1 MEGNMQCFQH
11 TMLYYFKKGKNAAE
25 TYKMMCAVYR
35 EGAVTDRTSQKWLAK
50 FCPGNFLWDNAP
62 WSGRPAEV
70 DREQIETLTDNN
82 QLSIPQ
88 EIVDILK
95 ISKSV
100 KLLVKMK
107 MKIFIENTKQTF
119 WPTQ

>member
-1 MEGNMQCFQH
+1 M
-11 TMLYYFKKGKNAAE
+11 
-25 TYKMMCAVYR
+25 YR

-95 ISKSV
+95 ISKSI
-100 KLLVKMK
+100 KLLVKIK
-107 MKIFIENTKQTF
+107 KCASYFKEKLNKLFGHPNKIREQLLNAIEVLFKKYVCTF
-119 WPTQ
+119 V